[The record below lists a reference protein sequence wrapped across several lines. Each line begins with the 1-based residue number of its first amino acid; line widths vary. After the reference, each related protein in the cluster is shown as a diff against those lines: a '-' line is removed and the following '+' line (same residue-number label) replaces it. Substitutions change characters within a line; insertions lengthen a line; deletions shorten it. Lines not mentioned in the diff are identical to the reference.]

1 MARGGHDRCTSIQRT
16 AGSSGVAIW
25 VRIFAIRR
33 CRLDEPLRSPNQ
45 LFPLAVLSIDPLG
58 ENGVNRPPRRFSRG
72 EETGFLR
79 LCRDPASGPHPQVIL
94 GFGRR
99 CQPRPISSLTGR
111 PVSGILYDVKSFN
124 IRHIQHHLATV
135 LADVEQGEE
144 IEVLRRGRPVARIVP
159 LPSAPTR
166 ADWSHAARRL
176 QAAYPE
182 LRKSGT
188 TAARL
193 IADGRGER

>member
-1 MARGGHDRCTSIQRT
+1 MY
-16 AGSSGVAIW
+16 
-25 VRIFAIRR
+25 
-33 CRLDEPLRSPNQ
+33 N
-45 LFPLAVLSIDPLG
+45 
-58 ENGVNRPPRRFSRG
+58 
-72 EETGFLR
+72 
-79 LCRDPASGPHPQVIL
+79 
-94 GFGRR
+94 
-99 CQPRPISSLTGR
+99 
-111 PVSGILYDVKSFN
+111 VKSFN

-159 LPSAPTR
+159 LPSAPSG

-182 LRKSGT
+182 IRQGDT
-188 TAARL
+188 TAAQL